1 MSVAIVAGDLIVA
14 AVRFLGT
21 LRRYARLL
29 PPLPTL
35 RLGIPNNGKF
45 KIGQVWIV
53 VDEEIQAFA
62 IVHARPLAVPRPP
75 PRIIRVEVRAPE
87 RLPTAMRTAFDVAA
101 FAMAW
106 PMGAPRSGQGSSFL
120 RMLVAEFT
128 PARPPTPRPARY
140 SRGLN
145 ATGRGETVA
154 TPDQAQYRP
163 CNSAGPA
170 P

>member
-14 AVRFLGT
+14 AVRFLARCAVT
-21 LRRYARLL
+21 LAYCRRSQRCVSASQQR
-29 PPLPTL
+29 
-35 RLGIPNNGKF
+35 IQ
-45 KIGQVWIV
+45 IGQVWIV

-87 RLPTAMRTAFDVAA
+87 CLPTAMRTAFDVAA

-128 PARPPTPRPARY
+128 PARLPTPRPARY

-145 ATGRGETVA
+145 ATGGGTAA